1 MTEQTTAYK
10 VQRQLLAIFDHE
22 NVKKDQF
29 FRELIEKDP
38 EHCKIAT
45 LFETK
50 NNGTKLSG

>member
-1 MTEQTTAYK
+1 MTEQTAAYK

-45 LFETK
+45 LESYIRKARQT
-50 NNGTKLSG
+50 NL